1 LSILNVTN
9 RIFSPS
15 ILSSL
20 DSSSS
25 LLPLVVKDGAN
36 TAGRTIMAKET
47 GGEHESREKFIE
59 EAGTALLWLGGI
71 PLSRKIFDKT
81 IFKAAGLNPDI
92 SIKKIITKGSQQ
104 LSGEELKKL
113 SPNASIALTT
123 EQLVKKYKHL
133 HTAKFLVS
141 TLVPFALLTAVL
153 PKLNQKLSRKI
164 ILNRAEKE
172 KELKN
177 NSDNLRKKSAKL
189 TDFTD
194 KNANS
199 ESDNL
204 KKLKKN
210 FFENTKNPI
219 NFAGTNKINKTV
231 GFSGVETIIG
241 KAGKG
246 LLGAVAGAEVNPVDN
261 MFLLDLGISGNRV
274 AFVPRN
280 NQERAEYALKEGGI
294 LFFCFLAQNM
304 IKKGFN
310 ALSNRFKVPVDL
322 DFKTLSSEGFK
333 NSMNEIHKSPTKEN
347 LSQLTQFTHGKV
359 GEKLEENAFE
369 FINKNHKNNKFLTLQ
384 TAKELDIIKTTKSG
398 ELNPAKYIE
407 IKDIEKLS
415 EDIGKFTT
423 AMLDSGLK
431 PEKFINKTKKLKT
444 GFLAANLAICTVA
457 LGYVL
462 PKIQYVF
469 REKVY
474 GSKEFPGI
482 KEYKAEAKLISEK

>member
-1 LSILNVTN
+1 LSIINITN
-9 RIFSPS
+9 RILTPS
-15 ILSSL
+15 ILSNL

-36 TAGRTIMAKET
+36 TTGRTIMAKET
-47 GGEHESREKFIE
+47 GGEHEGREKFIE
-59 EAGTALLWLGGI
+59 EAGTAVLWLGGI

-92 SIKKIITKGSQQ
+92 SIKKIINKGSQQ

-113 SPNASIALTT
+113 SPNASIALTA

-133 HTAKFLVS
+133 HAAKFLVS

-153 PKLNQKLSRKI
+153 PKLNQQLSRKI

-172 KELKN
+172 KELKSN
-177 NSDNLRKKSAKL
+177 PDNLREKSAKL
-189 TDFTD
+189 LDSTEINVSF
-194 KNANS
+194 KS
-199 ESDNL
+199 QNL
-204 KKLKKN
+204 KKLEEDFHKN
-210 FFENTKNPI
+210 TTSPI
-219 NFAGTNKINKTV
+219 NFAGNKTV

-241 KAGKG
+241 KAGRG
-246 LLGAVAGAEVNPVDN
+246 LFGAVAGAEANPVDN
-261 MFLLDLGISGNRV
+261 MLLLDLGISGNRV

-294 LFFCFLAQNM
+294 LFFFFFAQKM
-304 IKKGFN
+304 LKKGFD
-310 ALSNRFKVPVDL
+310 ALSNKFKVPVDL

-333 NSMNEIHKSPTKEN
+333 NKMNEIHKAPTKEN
-347 LSQLTQFTHGKV
+347 LTQLTQFTQGTA
-359 GEKLEENAFE
+359 GEKLEENAFK
-369 FINKNHKNNKFLTLQ
+369 FIGQNHKNNKFLTLQ

-415 EDIGKFTT
+415 KNIGKFTT

-431 PEKFINKTKKLKT
+431 PEEFINKTKKMKT

-462 PKIQYVF
+462 PKIQYIF

-482 KEYKAEAKLISEK
+482 KEYKAEAKLISQK